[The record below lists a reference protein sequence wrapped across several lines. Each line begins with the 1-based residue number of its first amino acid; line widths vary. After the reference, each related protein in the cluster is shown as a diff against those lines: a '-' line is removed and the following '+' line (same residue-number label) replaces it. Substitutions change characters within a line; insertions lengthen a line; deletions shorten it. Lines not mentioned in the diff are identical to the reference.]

1 MNIEFTYENGKEKR
15 PFNQVIYLENN
26 NPKKGTLT
34 KAKQPDLLKI
44 FELFI
49 RTLWRAYLKMC

>member
-15 PFNQVIYLENN
+15 PFYQVIYLENN

-44 FELFI
+44 FELLF
-49 RTLWRAYLKMC
+49 RTL